1 MNRFVVEAPVA
12 VKWFVPEP
20 MYENAVRLFEGPNEL
35 LVTDVFFSE
44 FAEILRRKAG
54 LGEITEEE
62 ALKIYSALSAVPL
75 TVNPAEPL
83 MKAALEIATS
93 MGRPI
98 QVGLNLSLAVQ
109 QDCRLITA
117 RRDLYDGL
125 QTTPFSRYLK
135 WIEHAK

>member
-20 MYENAVRLFEGPNEL
+20 MYANAVRLFEGPNEL

-44 FAEILRRKAG
+44 FADILRRKIS
-54 LGEITEEE
+54 LGEMTREE
-62 ALKIYSALSAVPL
+62 ALKVYSALSAVPL
-75 TVNPAEPL
+75 TVNPTEPL
-83 MKAALEIATS
+83 METALEIAVS

-98 QVGLNLSLAVQ
+98 KVGLNLSLAVQ
-109 QDCRLITA
+109 QDCRLVTVNKS
-117 RRDLYDGL
+117 LYDGL
-125 QTTPFSRYLK
+125 MATPFSRYLK

>member
-20 MYENAVRLFEGPNEL
+20 MYANAVRLFEGPNEL

-44 FAEILRRKAG
+44 FADILRRKVG
-54 LGEITEEE
+54 LGEITGEE

-75 TVNPAEPL
+75 TVNPTEPL
-83 MKAALEIATS
+83 MEAAMEIAIS

-98 QVGLNLSLAVQ
+98 KVGLNLSLAIQ
-109 QDCRLITA
+109 QDCRLVTA
-117 RRDLYDGL
+117 RRNLYDGL
-125 QTTPFSRYLK
+125 MATPFSRYLK
-135 WIEHAK
+135 WIEHA